1 MKIIGMV
8 KNYRKK
14 VGQRTGGI
22 KLYSE
27 LKQDFINQEIK
38 IGRDKFYDVLRLH
51 NLLVPKLKNYIT
63 TTNSNHQFRKYKNLI
78 KDQVPTRPEQLWV
91 SDIT

>member
-1 MKIIGMV
+1 MI

-22 KLYSE
+22 KLYAE

-38 IGRDKFYDVLRLH
+38 IGRDKLYCRL
-51 NLLVPKLKNYIT
+51 P
-63 TTNSNHQFRKYKNLI
+63 QFRRDCKLNS
-78 KDQVPTRPEQLWV
+78 V
-91 SDIT
+91 